1 MDPTLLEDPGPTEAT
16 ATSAPPQPEPK
27 QKVRIIAP
35 GIDVSMDL
43 DKATIEGL
51 VAFSL
56 KIAAGR

>member
-1 MDPTLLEDPGPTEAT
+1 MDPTLLSDHGPTEAT
-16 ATSAPPQPEPK
+16 ITSTPLVPEPK

-51 VAFSL
+51 VAFAL